1 MKFSLAYFFLLS
13 LIIISCATVEMPSG
27 GPIDKTPPQLISA
40 TPSDSTINF
49 NSKEI
54 IFVFDEFIKSV
65 TKNKVVVNPYLPSN
79 MYDISTQG
87 KKVILSF
94 NDSLRDNTTYTI
106 TFNQAIIDITEGNI
120 LNRLTYTFSTGASI
134 DSCFIS
140 GKAIISELD
149 LPMSKGIVILTDLSD
164 FNWDTMP
171 TYIDYIND
179 GNFLFSNLPPNDW
192 YMYALEDL
200 NNNMMYEINKEHVGF
215 YSNKIELSKN
225 CKQENL
231 DILTFLEF
239 PREKRVVS
247 APRLNLNNSIVIF
260 NQPLD
265 NPQISIN
272 PNSSNIYTY
281 WSANNDT
288 LFIYNPIT
296 EWDTTKIKIV
306 DNGLDTT
313 LNIFTGLLNTK
324 KIPQDTI
331 LQLKLLSYDGQLLPS
346 DSFIIRGSLPFK
358 WINKDSVF
366 LIKNEIDTIRLSLSD
381 DYALHHNIMN
391 KISDG
396 DYELIIKDKTAESI
410 ANTYNKEDKIRFSKL
425 SNNEI
430 SNLTINFTNPLA
442 WNGII
447 EINGNLLKKSVN
459 ISQGSTICIIHE
471 LLSDKYELFL
481 VTDKNENGKYDT
493 GNFIQRQL
501 PERVFRYPQQ
511 IEIMKKWDQS
521 INWDVPNID

>member
-1 MKFSLAYFFLLS
+1 MKFSVAYFLFLS

-27 GPIDKTPPQLISA
+27 GPIDKTPPHLIAA
-40 TPSDSTINF
+40 TPSDSTMNF

-65 TKNKVVVNPYLPSN
+65 TKNKVVVNPYLPNN

-120 LNRLTYTFSTGASI
+120 LNRLTYTFSTGNSL
-134 DSCFIS
+134 DSCSIS

-149 LPMSKGIVILTDLSD
+149 LPMSKSIVILTDLSD

-171 TYIDYIND
+171 MYIDYIND

-192 YMYALEDL
+192 YIFALEDL

-215 YSNKIELSKN
+215 YSNKIELHN
-225 CKQENL
+225 YCKQNNL
-231 DILTFLEF
+231 KILTFLEF
-239 PREKRVVS
+239 PLKKRVVS
-247 APRLNLNNSIVIF
+247 VPRLNLNNSIVIF

-265 NPQISIN
+265 NPQIAIN
-272 PNSSNIYTY
+272 PSSSNIYTY

-296 EWDTTKIKIV
+296 KWDTTKIKIV
-306 DNGLDTT
+306 DNRLDTT
-313 LNIFTGLLNTK
+313 LNIFTGLVNTK
-324 KIPQDTI
+324 KIAQDTV

-346 DSFIIRGSLPFK
+346 DSLIIKGSLPYK

-366 LIKNEIDTIRLSLSD
+366 LIKNEKDTIRLSLSD
-381 DYALHHNIMN
+381 DYALTHNIKN
-391 KISDG
+391 EITDG
-396 DYELIIKDKTAESI
+396 DYELIIKAKTAESI
-410 ANTYNKEDKIRFSKL
+410 ANTYNKENKFRFSKL

-430 SNLTINFTNPLA
+430 SNLTINFTKPLA

-447 EINGNLLKKSVN
+447 EIKSDLLTKKVNL
-459 ISQGSTICIIHE
+459 SQGSTISIIHE
-471 LLSDKYELFL
+471 LLSGKYELLL
-481 VTDKNENGKYDT
+481 VKDKNENDKYDT

-501 PERVFRYPQQ
+501 PERVYRYPQQ
-511 IEIMKKWDQS
+511 IEIIKKWDQS